1 MPLDNPSSSSKKR
14 KNLTVKEARKRPT
27 KTRQPT
33 SIGRQVTSSTATT
46 PSVTQDDNKTFDAVN
61 ETNFCMSLRKID
73 NNIEV
78 DNATIQQYLAVMH
91 KSVLNN
97 FGEEENSSK
106 SRAGRAKKDEI
117 KEKIRLMSS
126 LQPTNLMSRAYMTHS
141 RIVV

>member
-14 KNLTVKEARKRPT
+14 KKLTVKEARKRPT

-46 PSVTQDDNKTFDAVN
+46 PSVTQDDNKTFHPVN
-61 ETNFCMSLRKID
+61 ETNFCMSLRNID

-91 KSVLNN
+91 KSLQNN
-97 FGEEENSSK
+97 FGEEDNISK
-106 SRAGRAKKDEI
+106 LRVARAKKD
-117 KEKIRLMSS
+117 KMQKKNHLMSS
-126 LQPTNLMSRAYMTHS
+126 LQPTNLTSRAYMTHS